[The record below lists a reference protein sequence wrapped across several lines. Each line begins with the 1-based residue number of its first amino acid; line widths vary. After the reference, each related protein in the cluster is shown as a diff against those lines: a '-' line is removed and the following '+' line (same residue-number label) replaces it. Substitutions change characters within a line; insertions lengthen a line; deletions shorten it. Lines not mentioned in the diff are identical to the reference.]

1 MGRVVRIWQMLQR
14 VWRLVLGGFMV
25 MCVSF
30 YLQEESSPATG
41 SVREEKTSCVT
52 VSHMTELTAT
62 RHLVLLVRYE
72 L

>member
-1 MGRVVRIWQMLQR
+1 MANAPKSVEVS
-14 VWRLVLGGFMV
+14 LGWV
-25 MCVSF
+25 CRHVYIF

-41 SVREEKTSCVT
+41 NVREEKTSCVT
-52 VSHMTELTAT
+52 VSHMIELTAT